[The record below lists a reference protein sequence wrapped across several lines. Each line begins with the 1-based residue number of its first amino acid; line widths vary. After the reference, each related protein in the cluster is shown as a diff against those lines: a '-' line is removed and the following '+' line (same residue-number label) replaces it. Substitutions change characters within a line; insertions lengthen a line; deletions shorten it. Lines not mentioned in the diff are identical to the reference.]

1 MIHTCTTNILQFVPK
16 DVHAC
21 CLVTK
26 LLTEC
31 KNISGLTRKWS
42 LFTTVP
48 VAYRKHQQGSS
59 VRRINCQDLRS
70 RTKRNVIFCP
80 NIGCSS
86 PFIGLGCGLKN
97 IWGIPIFQCALAEGR
112 YAGFQKLLRVHT
124 AFFFFF
130 FPFCR
135 RYSNNSFTI
144 LLTQHMASMC
154 QQQLSSKFKINMKM
168 FLVKRESV
176 LFSRV
181 FS

>member
-1 MIHTCTTNILQFVPK
+1 MIHTCKTSILQFVPK

-26 LLTEC
+26 LLTVNC

-42 LFTTVP
+42 LFTTAP
-48 VAYRKHQQGSS
+48 VVYGKHQSHKEKCYLLPKHRMLIS
-59 VRRINCQDLRS
+59 FYWPWVWFKEDLGNS
-70 RTKRNVIFCP
+70 
-80 NIGCSS
+80 NIPVCISWRALFWFS
-86 PFIGLGCGLKN
+86 KN
-97 IWGIPIFQCALAEGR
+97 ATGAHG
-112 YAGFQKLLRVHT
+112 
-124 AFFFFF
+124 FFFFF
-130 FPFCR
+130 FLFVR

-154 QQQLSSKFKINMKM
+154 QQQLSSKFKRNLKM
-168 FLVKRESV
+168 FLVKRESA